1 MNINLGNS
9 IKNHNELT
17 FTAMANLSTLYSKSK
32 FLKNIEN
39 NTRPDAAQRMKAE
52 MKTVTYTKDN
62 VNFKAN
68 ICKINYP

>member
-32 FLKNIEN
+32 FLKKIEN
-39 NTRPDAAQRMKAE
+39 NTRPDAAQRMKTE
-52 MKTVTYTKDN
+52 TKTVTYTKEN
-62 VNFKAN
+62 VNFRPNTVKSY
-68 ICKINYP
+68 YP